1 VTSAGRRLVFLLM
14 TVASAGY
21 VSRVAITV
29 AAPGIA
35 SEFHLTSAEMGS
47 VFSAFLL
54 GYTLFQV
61 PSGWLADRIAARP
74 IFVAVCAGWVAL
86 TVLTAFVGWRAI
98 GAQTALIQFWI
109 IRGLFGVV
117 TAPTYP
123 TSGRTVAATV
133 PVVLRARANSLVLSS
148 VGIGSAVTP
157 ILLAPVANRYGWRAA
172 MAAAAL
178 VCCAA
183 GLLWW
188 WLAPARDADA
198 MEREGFGQAP
208 SLAFNA
214 SPALFRKSSFWF
226 LFGSYF
232 LQAYLGY
239 IFVFWF
245 FLYLVQVRHFEVLN
259 AAAFTALP
267 WVATIFAIPLG
278 GVLSDSAATRW
289 GSTRGRRVVPLA
301 ALCAAAGFLVVG
313 ARTSHA
319 GVAVAS
325 LTVCTVLVLCT
336 EGPFWATMTQLAG
349 ERSGLAGGAM
359 NFGGNLGGLI
369 SPTLTPWLAER
380 IGWEQTLTLTAGLAI
395 VAGMLWLGV
404 RMQDREQPIAR
415 QLP

>member
-1 VTSAGRRLVFLLM
+1 VTSAGRRLVLLLM

-29 AAPGIA
+29 AAPGIID
-35 SEFHLTSAEMGS
+35 EFHLTSAQMGS

-61 PSGWLADRIAARP
+61 PSGLLADRISARP
-74 IFVAVCAGWVAL
+74 IFIAVSAGWVGL
-86 TVLTAFVGWRAI
+86 TVLTALVGWRSI
-98 GAQTALIQFWI
+98 GVQTALLQFWM

-123 TSGRTVAATV
+123 TSGRTVAAAV
-133 PVVLRARANSLVLSS
+133 PAMLRARANSLVLSS
-148 VGIGSAVTP
+148 VGIGSALTP
-157 ILLAPVANRYGWRAA
+157 ILLAPVANRYGWRAG
-172 MAAAAL
+172 MAAAA
-178 VCCAA
+178 VICAIA
-183 GLLWW
+183 GLIWW
-188 WLAPARDADA
+188 RLAPAQRAIEHGDFS
-198 MEREGFGQAP
+198 RVSP
-208 SLAFNA
+208 SHYDVSRHPLGT
-214 SPALFRKSSFWF
+214 PSFWF

-267 WVATIFAIPLG
+267 WVATIFAIPIG
-278 GVLSDSAATRW
+278 GVLSDAAAMRW
-289 GSTRGRRVVPLA
+289 GSTQGRRVVPVA
-301 ALCAAAGFLVVG
+301 ALCAAAGFLVAG
-313 ARTSHA
+313 ARTSNA
-319 GVAVAS
+319 GVAVAA

-336 EGPFWATMTQLAG
+336 EGPFWAAMTELAG

-380 IGWEQTLTLTAGLAI
+380 MGWEQTLTFTAGLAI

-404 RMQDREQPIAR
+404 RVQTRDERLASELR
-415 QLP
+415 